1 MTNDLINRLFI
12 QKFSLQL
19 LVKTELGKREPRIS
33 RWPLEIAVRK
43 RKVGGRAENE
53 SECRL
58 G

>member
-1 MTNDLINRLFI
+1 MSDLINRLFI
-12 QKFSLQL
+12 QKCSLQL

>member
-1 MTNDLINRLFI
+1 MSKNLTNRFFI
-12 QKFSLQL
+12 QKFSLQS

-33 RWPLEIAVRK
+33 RRPLEIAVRK